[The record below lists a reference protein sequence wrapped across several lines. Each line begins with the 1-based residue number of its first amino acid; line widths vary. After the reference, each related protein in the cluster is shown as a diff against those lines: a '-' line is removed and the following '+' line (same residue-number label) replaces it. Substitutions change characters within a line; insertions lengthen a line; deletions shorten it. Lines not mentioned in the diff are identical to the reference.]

1 MLSTY
6 TQKFSWL
13 WTKIFRRTI
22 STVQFEKQIFR
33 ELTPT
38 EWFVFQSG
46 RGRSFS
52 LVYTFFVEIKNDED
66 YRNLDNKIPRCLKI
80 LMKRHPLLRAC
91 VRQQPQS
98 QPPRFFFCELQP
110 TADGEVTPP
119 FTVDLSTDYQGVMT
133 SLVTQPFAV
142 DVERPLW
149 SVVYMPNVTSPFTK
163 SEQEGNTK
171 QNTKE
176 AAIVLHICH
185 TIVDGQSR
193 DSNSIM

>member
-1 MLSTY
+1 MATAVNTSQKESSSTPENI
-6 TQKFSWL
+6 L
-13 WTKIFRRTI
+13 
-22 STVQFEKQIFR
+22 R
-33 ELTPT
+33 EL
-38 EWFVFQSG
+38 SG
-46 RGRSFS
+46 SEAMTHALGQGGFAQ
-52 LVYTFFVEIKNDED
+52 VAYTFHLEFDSQDAKQQ
-66 YRNLDNKIPRCLKI
+66 LPHKLQLCLKI

-110 TADGEVTPP
+110 TADGDVTPP

-176 AAIVLHICH
+176 AAIVLHVCH
-185 TIVDGQSR
+185 TVVDGQSR
-193 DSNSIM
+193 DSN